1 LSLAD
6 ICADKGYVCHDLEI
20 PNEDE
25 FISTEKFL
33 DIDETEFL
41 LNYLDYRILLNEL
54 AEIFISQGWGV
65 ELKEFVAEETIE
77 EVIEEKVIEEKGIE
91 ESPENK
97 AVESSSENKG
107 FFKKIKKR
115 ITKS

>member
-1 LSLAD
+1 MKIKVLKTTKAASDELGSS
-6 ICADKGYVCHDLEI
+6 IKEYQVGETIEI
-20 PNEDE
+20 
-25 FISTEKFL
+25 F
-33 DIDETEFL
+33 
-41 LNYLDYRILLNEL
+41 NEL

-65 ELKEFVAEETIE
+65 EFKEFVAEETIE
-77 EVIEEKVIEEKGIE
+77 EVIEEKGIE

-97 AVESSSENKG
+97 AVESSPEDKG

>member
-1 LSLAD
+1 MQIRVLKDTQAAS
-6 ICADKGYVCHDLEI
+6 CALGIFVKEYKRGSTYEI
-20 PNEDE
+20 FD
-25 FISTEKFL
+25 
-33 DIDETEFL
+33 
-41 LNYLDYRILLNEL
+41 EL
-54 AEIFISQGWGV
+54 ASVFVLNGWGV
-65 ELKEFVAEETIE
+65 EFEEFPD
-77 EVIEEKVIEEKGIE
+77 EKGIE